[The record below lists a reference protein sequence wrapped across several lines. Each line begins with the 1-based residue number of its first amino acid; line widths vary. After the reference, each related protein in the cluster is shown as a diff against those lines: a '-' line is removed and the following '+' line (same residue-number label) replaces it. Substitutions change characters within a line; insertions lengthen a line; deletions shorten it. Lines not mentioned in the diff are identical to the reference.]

1 MRSFLLAPL
10 ATLAACAAPADTPA
24 TETSARTEPPS
35 QAAAAAEDD
44 GTYLDRIDPL
54 GGRWRV
60 ERIGDDDFTA
70 FDASVDFSAGGF
82 LNHGAGC
89 RGGHPAFYRLDGDRL
104 TITRREAVRIG
115 KCGPGSAQAQA
126 AAGASEQRLGR
137 FLDGAAAWSR
147 PDDRT
152 LILTAKDGTR
162 ALLTRPRQPYPELA
176 GSWLIETI
184 GGKPMVTERRPPQ
197 LSVDMNHIGAHADCN
212 SMGSPFTVPA
222 PGRIEITGPLMSTA
236 MGCAPED
243 AAEDSLMM
251 NAIRSA
257 KAYRVE
263 GDRLV
268 FTGGPGMTLR
278 RPPVPNRRLEGD
290 YEACG
295 NTMLGAYHQGPI
307 TLAIGP
313 KTMRDSAGCTAD
325 YAADGPLLTLRLQP
339 SPACAARATPYVPR
353 EPVGI
358 GGQISSLAVAPPTG
372 FAFDKAGHL
381 ILSTHRGHLT
391 MCRKGAPKPFGS

>member
-1 MRSFLLAPL
+1 M
-10 ATLAACAAPADTPA
+10 LAACAAPADTPA
-24 TETSARTEPPS
+24 TETSARPEPPS

-44 GTYLDRIDPL
+44 GTYLERIDPL

-104 TITRREAVRIG
+104 TITRREAVRVG

-137 FLDGAAAWSR
+137 FLDGAGAWSR

-278 RPPVPNRRLEGD
+278 RPPVPNRRLEGE

-313 KTMRDSAGCTAD
+313 KTMRDRAGCTAD

-372 FAFDKAGHL
+372 FAFDKGGHL